1 MTRLYRF
8 FSSLLLWFVSEFAF
22 AELDNS
28 SGIVHTA
35 VAVFLALTIAIRE
48 LNYDSKRIYRELT
61 EKSSKCD
68 ILDLIYFDGALLIM
82 YAGTASIGIKP
93 YDAENWFYFCL
104 MCVPVFAVSIIVIV
118 NRYRKIK
125 AVKNQNKQI

>member
-8 FSSLLLWFVSEFAF
+8 FSSLLLWFVSRFTFA
-22 AELDNS
+22 ALDNS

-82 YAGTASIGIKP
+82 YAGTASIGREP
-93 YDAENWFYFCL
+93 YNAENWF
-104 MCVPVFAVSIIVIV
+104 MCVPVFAISIAVIV